1 MTFMERWGTLCIM
14 LCSMV
19 LGAALYGSW
28 LNAKHE
34 ATVSGLKSGYATDL
48 ANARAADLQALQD
61 AQTRADALTLGLQ
74 NMQTSLTQKS
84 KEVRDALATQT
95 TGRACLLSGAV
106 RVLNDAIASDAAAH
120 LPAPTAGPAAAD
132 GAAATDSDIAQWAN
146 TAREKY
152 AVCRISLDALIDFYP
167 PTETAPHER

>member
-1 MTFMERWGTLCIM
+1 MTPLERWGLLVSHI
-14 LCSMV
+14 V
-19 LGAALYGSW
+19 VAVFAAAIYGGW
-28 LNAKHE
+28 LE
-34 ATVSGLKSGYATDL
+34 AGHRAEVAELKRGYATNL
-48 ANARAADLQALQD
+48 ADARAADVKALKD

-74 NMQTSLTQKS
+74 NMQTDLNQKS

-95 TGRACLLSGAV
+95 TGRACLFSGAV

-120 LPAPTAGPAAAD
+120 LPAPTASPAAAD

-152 AVCRISLDALIDFYP
+152 AVCRIRLDALIDFYP
-167 PTETAPHER
+167 PTETAHER